1 MRFGVLLI
9 ATGLVSTAACRDR
22 SERAAEKTSGRQTV
36 QHKAQEATH
45 ASPTQEPA
53 QQEPAQ
59 QKPVQQEPS
68 QQQPRSQ
75 APAGHADEQRRD
87 DRLRTLV
94 GEFATY
100 ATQPLLINSIAMATP
115 LTDQARA
122 DLNEKLRV
130 FQLQVDQTGNA
141 IQSMQSVEP
150 AGFEERDR
158 IASDAL
164 DRLAVAR
171 DDAWRALEQGQRT
184 TAPQT
189 AS

>member
-36 QHKAQEATH
+36 QYEAQEATR
-45 ASPTQEPA
+45 AAPTQEPA

-59 QKPVQQEPS
+59 QQPA
-68 QQQPRSQ
+68 QQPRSQ

-150 AGFEERDR
+150 AGFEDRDR